1 MRKWLTSLVFPGLLE
16 VIASFLLRQSMLI
29 RDDLPTFDLP
39 MKANSGNFCFGFSEI
54 LVLLPEKSASVIFI
68 IDRVSKSVGKYMKFI
83 SFYSER
89 VVYVGD
95 FL

>member
-1 MRKWLTSLVFPGLLE
+1 MASLLLPLK
-16 VIASFLLRQSMLI
+16 LLIS
-29 RDDLPTFDLP
+29 DDLPTFDLP

-89 VVYVGD
+89 VAYVGD